1 MFKRILV
8 ILLIITAAYASD
20 NRAFM
25 LADLPKEELYQKQKI
40 DMGSL
45 TEYRRGLYL
54 ISSWLESNKGLFK
67 DDANTSGMIS
77 AQSRDDIKSLWK
89 SICDFFL
96 AIDSI
101 DSFHRD
107 YHLLKGDYEKRSF
120 HICRAA
126 MLMEY
131 SFALDFIE
139 RIERRPELAVVL
151 NDSVPEIGLPA
162 GTYDRFKFRF
172 LNVLMA
178 TEFAAFEAAG
188 AVYGKPEPPLS
199 TKLISEDSLKIWKY
213 GIWKGEALTAK
224 NGMDILKRAGKKTW
238 FPVQKGI
245 SNFAGDAKVYRINN
259 SLITDRQIREIAGEL
274 KPGDIMLERR
284 EWYLTNIGI
293 PGFWTHAAIY
303 IGTPKEREEFFNS
316 GEIYSLLMEM
326 GAASVEDILKKSTGR
341 YKLCLAP
348 DSSGHVPRVIEAIG
362 EGVLFTTIEH
372 SASCDSIAVL
382 RPRLSKREIALALI
396 RAFRYSGRPYDFDF
410 DFLTDSALVCTEL
423 VYKSYEPGKNREGLV
438 FPLEKIMGR
447 NILPANG
454 IAKLFS
460 DEVKYKRRQL
470 DFVLFFDGIEKS
482 KKAVRST
489 EKIFFASHKRPKW
502 HVFKEQ

>member
-1 MFKRILV
+1 
-8 ILLIITAAYASD
+8 
-20 NRAFM
+20 
-25 LADLPKEELYQKQKI
+25 
-40 DMGSL
+40 
-45 TEYRRGLYL
+45 
-54 ISSWLESNKGLFK
+54 
-67 DDANTSGMIS
+67 MIS
-77 AQSRDDIKSLWK
+77 ARSREDIKSLWK
-89 SICDFFL
+89 SVCDFYL

-107 YHLLKGDYEKRSF
+107 YHLLGDDNEKRSF

-139 RIERRPELAVVL
+139 RIEKIPELSVVL
-151 NDSVPEIGLPA
+151 NDSIPEIGLPA
-162 GTYDRFKFRF
+162 GTYDSFKFRF
-172 LNVLMA
+172 LNVIMA

-188 AVYGKPEPPLS
+188 AVYGKPESPLS
-199 TKLISEDSLKIWKY
+199 IKQIREDSLKIWKY
-213 GIWKGEALTAK
+213 GMWKGGALTAK
-224 NGMDILKRAGKKTW
+224 NGMNILKNTGKKTW

-259 SLITDRQIREIAGEL
+259 SLITDRQIREIAEEL
-274 KPGDIMLERR
+274 KPGDIILERR

-303 IGTPKEREEFFNS
+303 IGSPAEREKFFNS
-316 GEIYSLLMEM
+316 EEMDSLLKGM
-326 GAASVEDILKKSTGR
+326 GVKSVEDILRKSSGR
-341 YKLCLAP
+341 YKHCLTP
-348 DSSGHVPRVIEAIG
+348 DSYGHVPRVIEAIG

-447 NILPANG
+447 SILPANG

-460 DEVKYKRRQL
+460 DEVKYNKKQL

-482 KKAVRST
+482 RKAVRST
-489 EKIFFASHKRPKW
+489 EKKFIASHKRPKW